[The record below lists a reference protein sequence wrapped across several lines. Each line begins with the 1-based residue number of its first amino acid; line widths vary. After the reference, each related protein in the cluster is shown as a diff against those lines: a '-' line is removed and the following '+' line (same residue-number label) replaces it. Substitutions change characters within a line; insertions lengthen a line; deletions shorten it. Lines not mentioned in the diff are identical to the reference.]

1 MYSSKQHIECIIAK
15 AKTLPK
21 HGKAYDSKKEQKK
34 AETVADVQSRKMSSE
49 LDAFL
54 EGIPSLATAIESF
67 STIAQKFITDTTSLS
82 MGLGKVVG
90 IQEQYQKGIN
100 KLVQDISY
108 LEQKNSKLNT
118 AFKISSGTAQTY
130 AKKLRDLSISVELAE
145 DKMMGYAVG
154 LKDLTSGMMFSSK
167 ANDKFVNNML
177 LTQTYLQNN
186 LGLTQDAAVG
196 YQQYAT
202 TVADSSAEAA
212 LYHAEFA
219 KQIASVT
226 GQDAL
231 QVQAELMGE
240 IGSLSED
247 LQLQYSRLPGSLEL
261 AVLKSKALGINMEQ
275 LHRTGDSLLNIES
288 SIGSELEYQLLTGKR
303 LLTSDGK
310 SLTNAYRMATVQGD
324 ATKQAELMNR
334 FIESEGDMLSTN
346 LYARKKA
353 AELMGT
359 DEATLAKMIQKQKL
373 AKELGIERLMELN
386 KGDVTAVVEQ
396 LRRDGR
402 DVDEDKI
409 KKLIKL
415 DTTKTTAETAN
426 DYLESINSLTIKMA
440 EKQGIDVS
448 TVSKDIMA
456 AVKSEELT
464 GQMTMFRGSEGALGE
479 LTITGQTI
487 DSLATPL
494 DTLAKQ
500 IPLLGTTISNAI
512 KTITDAMPT
521 LATATTTTTTPVTD
535 TNDALIV
542 PDRGPILR
550 PAPNDVIAAF
560 RPNDVIDRTLKSG
573 GGSIDYNKLAAVL
586 VSAMRSVNLTVKADR
601 DIYAPTM
608 LNPGGRR
615 K

>member
-1 MYSSKQHIECIIAK
+1 
-15 AKTLPK
+15 
-21 HGKAYDSKKEQKK
+21 
-34 AETVADVQSRKMSSE
+34 
-49 LDAFL
+49 
-54 EGIPSLATAIESF
+54 
-67 STIAQKFITDTTSLS
+67 
-82 MGLGKVVG
+82 
-90 IQEQYQKGIN
+90 
-100 KLVQDISY
+100 
-108 LEQKNSKLNT
+108 
-118 AFKISSGTAQTY
+118 
-130 AKKLRDLSISVELAE
+130 
-145 DKMMGYAVG
+145 
-154 LKDLTSGMMFSSK
+154 
-167 ANDKFVNNML
+167 
-177 LTQTYLQNN
+177 
-186 LGLTQDAAVG
+186 
-196 YQQYAT
+196 
-202 TVADSSAEAA
+202 
-212 LYHAEFA
+212 
-219 KQIASVT
+219 
-226 GQDAL
+226 
-231 QVQAELMGE
+231 
-240 IGSLSED
+240 
-247 LQLQYSRLPGSLEL
+247 
-261 AVLKSKALGINMEQ
+261 
-275 LHRTGDSLLNIES
+275 
-288 SIGSELEYQLLTGKR
+288 
-303 LLTSDGK
+303 
-310 SLTNAYRMATVQGD
+310 
-324 ATKQAELMNR
+324 
-334 FIESEGDMLSTN
+334 
-346 LYARKKA
+346 
-353 AELMGT
+353 
-359 DEATLAKMIQKQKL
+359 MIQKQKL

-426 DYLESINSLTIKMA
+426 DYLESINSLTIQMA

-487 DSLATPL
+487 DSLAAPL

-500 IPLLGTTISNAI
+500 IPLLGTTISKAI

-608 LNPGGRR
+608 LNPAGRR

>member
-1 MYSSKQHIECIIAK
+1 
-15 AKTLPK
+15 
-21 HGKAYDSKKEQKK
+21 
-34 AETVADVQSRKMSSE
+34 MSSE
-49 LDAFL
+49 VDKLL
-54 EGIPSLATAIESF
+54 RGIPSLGTAIESF
-67 STIAQKFITDTTSLS
+67 GNVVDKFNTVTNQTS

-90 IQEQYQKGIN
+90 IQEEYQKGILS
-100 KLVQDISY
+100 LVQNITY

-118 AFKISSGTAQTY
+118 AFKVNSATAQNY
-130 AKKLRDLSISVELAE
+130 GKQIRELATTVAIST
-145 DKMMGYAVG
+145 DKMTDYAIS
-154 LKDLTSGMMFSSK
+154 LKDLTSGMMFSK
-167 ANDKFVNNML
+167 NANKQFANAML
-177 LTQTYLQNN
+177 LTQTYLQDN
-186 LGLTQDAAVG
+186 LGLSQEAALG

-219 KQIASVT
+219 KQIASAT

-240 IGSLSED
+240 IGSLTED
-247 LQLQYSRLPGSLEL
+247 LQLQYSRIPGSLEL

-324 ATKQAELMNR
+324 AVKQAELMNR

-373 AKELGIERLMELN
+373 MKDLGIERLMELN
-386 KGDVTAVVEQ
+386 KGDITKVVAQ
-396 LRRDGR
+396 MRKDNIP
-402 DVDEDKI
+402 VPEDKI
-409 KKLIKL
+409 KELITL
-415 DTTKTTAETAN
+415 DSKKTTAETAN
-426 DYLESINSLTIKMA
+426 DYLESIKDATILMA
-440 EKQGIDVS
+440 ENAGLDV
-448 TVSKDIMA
+448 TQVRKDAMA

-464 GQMTMFRGSEGALGE
+464 GKTGQMNMFRGSEQLFGNMTIFGESMTALLDPLETLSKEIPALGTVISTAIST
-479 LTITGQTI
+479 LSSVTPNVKTGTTP
-487 DSLATPL
+487 ATP
-494 DTLAKQ
+494 TVS
-500 IPLLGTTISNAI
+500 TT
-512 KTITDAMPT
+512 
-521 LATATTTTTTPVTD
+521 
-535 TNDALIV
+535 DALII

-573 GGSIDYNKLAAVL
+573 TGGSIDYNKLAAVL
-586 VSAMRSVNLTVKADR
+586 VAAMRSVNLTVKADR

>member
-1 MYSSKQHIECIIAK
+1 
-15 AKTLPK
+15 
-21 HGKAYDSKKEQKK
+21 
-34 AETVADVQSRKMSSE
+34 
-49 LDAFL
+49 
-54 EGIPSLATAIESF
+54 
-67 STIAQKFITDTTSLS
+67 
-82 MGLGKVVG
+82 
-90 IQEQYQKGIN
+90 
-100 KLVQDISY
+100 
-108 LEQKNSKLNT
+108 
-118 AFKISSGTAQTY
+118 
-130 AKKLRDLSISVELAE
+130 
-145 DKMMGYAVG
+145 
-154 LKDLTSGMMFSSK
+154 
-167 ANDKFVNNML
+167 ML

-324 ATKQAELMNR
+324 AVKQAELMNR

-440 EKQGIDVS
+440 EKQGIGIDVS

-464 GQMTMFRGSEGALGE
+464 GERGQMTMFRGSEKALGKM
-479 LTITGQTI
+479 TIIGQTI
-487 DSLATPL
+487 DSLAAPL

-500 IPLLGTTISNAI
+500 IPLLGTAISDAI
-512 KTITDAMPT
+512 KTITSALPK